1 VTSKR
6 CGEINPK
13 EEPMADQQEG
23 KKELPR
29 KPGED
34 AEIEDL
40 AKRRDQ
46 LAEEKDKEK
55 DPAGGGFRIPR

>member
-1 VTSKR
+1 
-6 CGEINPK
+6 
-13 EEPMADQQEG
+13 MADQQEG